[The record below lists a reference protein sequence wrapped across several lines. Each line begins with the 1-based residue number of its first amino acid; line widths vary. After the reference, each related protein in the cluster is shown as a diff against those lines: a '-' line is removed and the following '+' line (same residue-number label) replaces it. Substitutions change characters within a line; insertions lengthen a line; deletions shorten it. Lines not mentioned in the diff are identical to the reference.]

1 MKRILSFL
9 WIILSATFVFS
20 TVQPR
25 LLTVADGLPN
35 NQVRQIIELPNH
47 QMLVATEGAFCLF
60 NGRRFV
66 PLECNL
72 DSIRQL
78 PAFGGEDHL
87 WQGDSLL
94 WIKDYYSLYLF
105 DTRACKFRYDFT
117 THRAPQQLEQFINEP
132 SDSLAQRKHDY
143 LYSYVPLLDSILHG
157 TELREDF
164 IMAYCRDHQGG
175 HWFGL
180 QNSGVLYQP
189 PATSDVR
196 IIPLE
201 NDIPRRMVPLDSR
214 TMIVAGIWGIYL
226 FDTESSQFTQTLLRA
241 RLFTSEMYAD
251 HHGRIWISTNQG
263 LYCYSN
269 REFIH
274 FNQSNVPGF
283 IHDFVRFAL
292 PIDEQRVLVCNY
304 MHNLGYLYPR
314 QHRWQLLNNQLQQ
327 LDTYRTMIVAE
338 PLTNRNQVAVCTQNG
353 FFILDTRSDTL
364 MLHPLI
370 QQATHFSR
378 KYNCLLLDRTGRL
391 WAGTQNGLFYLKKKG
406 EDYELDTQRFAR
418 LADNPWTVK
427 CNCLFQANDGSI
439 FVGTQNG
446 LLRYR
451 ESNDEL
457 RRYTTREGLP
467 HNTVLSIV
475 DDHRG
480 RLWMAT
486 MQGLS
491 CLDLA
496 TDEAIS
502 FGRTDGVT
510 DQEFVERAAVRT
522 ADGHLLFGTRQ
533 GVYTINPDSLQL
545 PRLHLTPQLLTLHI
559 AGQDVPITGT
569 DSFSLPHD
577 HNFLTFIFSTLN
589 YAYADKYLF
598 EFLIRSQAS
607 ASKFSP
613 ENYWGAFPSFSAG
626 WVMSEEKWWPKEKLN
641 IGFAKLRASFGIMGR
656 DNVEAWRWL
665 QLYSYNS
672 TRGPIFGTDITK
684 TSARAF
690 QLPEKS
696 GTNRDLHW
704 DTNIKT
710 NLGLDLRM
718 FDDRLSLS
726 IDGYYDMGR
735 EMFAIPTANEMP
747 GTAGTYPAPENYS
760 EMDMYGFEII
770 AGWRQRINKDMY
782 VSARLGFSYDDN
794 KVIKTYWP
802 RTGQRS
808 FTSVVKGERS
818 DRGLWGYSCLGM
830 FRTYQEIEEYFTK
843 YNITNYLGLSQ
854 SQVHPGMLIYEDIR
868 GQKIE
873 GTDDY
878 GEKDGKIDSNDYVCI
893 SKRANNPYS
902 SNLNLNFVYKS
913 FSLNATLTGEWGA
926 YTMMPNMFRE
936 SFDSMETTNVST
948 MWNDMFIYADVHD
961 ANGDVI
967 AAANPNGRW
976 PNFGYT
982 SGSVN
987 SQTSTF
993 WRMPATQIYL
1003 RNITIAYTF
1012 PKSWVK
1018 SVGLNAVRF
1027 NITCQNAFSFYNA
1040 CPGGYWN
1047 NFAGSYGSY
1056 PVVRKITAG
1065 LNVTF

>member
-391 WAGTQNGLFYLKKKG
+391 WAGTQNGLLLVVDGQIQRITCAEGLSNQCIQALAEDQEGHIWVSTSRGVNRLRVSESNNVVHIRAITTDDGLPAVEMLERGICTMPDGNLYLASSEG
-406 EDYELDTQRFAR
+406 LVVLSTADFTVAPPLPTLALVGLNVAGMEMPLDTLTSHLNYHQNNIELQVSTLDYAHPLSTRYRYRILQLEDGWHTTTDDGDGR
-418 LADNPWTVK
+418 LATIRLSALPP
-427 CNCLFQANDGSI
+427 G
-439 FVGTQNG
+439 
-446 LLRYR
+446 
-451 ESNDEL
+451 
-457 RRYTTREGLP
+457 RYTLE
-467 HNTVLSIV
+467 V
-475 DDHRG
+475 
-480 RLWMAT
+480 
-486 MQGLS
+486 
-491 CLDLA
+491 
-496 TDEAIS
+496 
-502 FGRTDGVT
+502 
-510 DQEFVERAAVRT
+510 
-522 ADGHLLFGTRQ
+522 
-533 GVYTINPDSLQL
+533 
-545 PRLHLTPQLLTLHI
+545 
-559 AGQDVPITGT
+559 
-569 DSFSLPHD
+569 
-577 HNFLTFIFSTLN
+577 
-589 YAYADKYLF
+589 
-598 EFLIRSQAS
+598 QAS
-607 ASKFSP
+607 
-613 ENYWGAFPSFSAG
+613 
-626 WVMSEEKWWPKEKLN
+626 
-641 IGFAKLRASFGIMGR
+641 
-656 DNVEAWRWL
+656 
-665 QLYSYNS
+665 
-672 TRGPIFGTDITK
+672 
-684 TSARAF
+684 
-690 QLPEKS
+690 
-696 GTNRDLHW
+696 
-704 DTNIKT
+704 
-710 NLGLDLRM
+710 
-718 FDDRLSLS
+718 
-726 IDGYYDMGR
+726 
-735 EMFAIPTANEMP
+735 
-747 GTAGTYPAPENYS
+747 
-760 EMDMYGFEII
+760 
-770 AGWRQRINKDMY
+770 
-782 VSARLGFSYDDN
+782 
-794 KVIKTYWP
+794 
-802 RTGQRS
+802 TG
-808 FTSVVKGERS
+808 
-818 DRGLWGYSCLGM
+818 DGLWGGKLRKTFVIQPPVWLTWWAKLLYILIVTSFIAGILGEYLRRKREKM
-830 FRTYQEIEEYFTK
+830 QRENERRINELFELREEAHHQFAQAVDIDPTRLTS
-843 YNITNYLGLSQ
+843 N
-854 SQVHPGMLIYEDIR
+854 MED
-868 GQKIE
+868 QKIIE
-873 GTDDY
+873 RIQ
-878 GEKDGKIDSNDYVCI
+878 KAIDRNMDNTEYTVDLLARDIGMSRANLYKKMQMMLGITPNDFMRNVRL
-893 SKRANNPYS
+893 KRAAELLTK
-902 SNLNLNFVYKS
+902 SNVPINQLSLMVGFQTPRY
-913 FSLNATLTGEWGA
+913 FSQCFRKMFGVTPSEYREGRENGKGA
-926 YTMMPNMFRE
+926 SYT
-936 SFDSMETTNVST
+936 
-948 MWNDMFIYADVHD
+948 
-961 ANGDVI
+961 
-967 AAANPNGRW
+967 
-976 PNFGYT
+976 
-982 SGSVN
+982 N
-987 SQTSTF
+987 S
-993 WRMPATQIYL
+993 
-1003 RNITIAYTF
+1003 
-1012 PKSWVK
+1012 
-1018 SVGLNAVRF
+1018 
-1027 NITCQNAFSFYNA
+1027 
-1040 CPGGYWN
+1040 
-1047 NFAGSYGSY
+1047 
-1056 PVVRKITAG
+1056 
-1065 LNVTF
+1065 